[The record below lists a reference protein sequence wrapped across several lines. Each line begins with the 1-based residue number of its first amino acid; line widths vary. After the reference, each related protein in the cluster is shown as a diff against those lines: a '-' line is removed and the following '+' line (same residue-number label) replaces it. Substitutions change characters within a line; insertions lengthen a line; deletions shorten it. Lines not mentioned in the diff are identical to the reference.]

1 MTKTATVYRQT
12 RRTHWD
18 GVACEIDSMSSWGNY
33 YHKRIAQVYKFLVS
47 PGQRVIE
54 CGCATGDL
62 LADLKPALG
71 VGVDFSKEMLRHAY
85 QRHPEL
91 NFIQC
96 DIHDLCLNNTFDAII
111 LSDLV
116 NDLWDVQTVFRQISR
131 LSSNSTRIILNT
143 YSRVWELPL
152 KLAQRLGIRRPTL
165 TQNWLTIQDIT
176 GLLDLADFEVI
187 RHWGEV
193 LWPLHLPLV
202 SGFLNQIVAK
212 IWPFHYFILT
222 NFIIARRRPNS
233 LPVSKKASVSVIV
246 PARNE
251 AGNIDNIFTRVP
263 KMGRSTELVFVEGHS
278 EDNTYEAIEKGMLE
292 HPEQSCKLF
301 RQSGTG
307 KGDAVRLG
315 FDRASGEILMILD
328 ADLTVSPEVLPRFY
342 DALCSGKGEFVNGV
356 RLVYPMEEE
365 AMRYLNLLGN
375 KFFSLAFSW
384 LLGQPIKD
392 TLCGT
397 KVLWK
402 SDYER
407 IAKNRAYFGEFDP
420 FGDFDLLFGAA
431 KLNLKIMEVP
441 IRYGERKY
449 GDTNIQRWKHGLLLL
464 RMVMFALGRIKF
476 V

>member
-1 MTKTATVYRQT
+1 M
-12 RRTHWD
+12 
-18 GVACEIDSMSSWGNY
+18 
-33 YHKRIAQVYKFLVS
+33 
-47 PGQRVIE
+47 
-54 CGCATGDL
+54 
-62 LADLKPALG
+62 
-71 VGVDFSKEMLRHAY
+71 DFSEKMLRHAY

-96 DIHDLCLNNTFDAII
+96 DIHDLCLNNTFDVII

-116 NDLWDVQTVFRQISR
+116 NDLWDVQTVFKQISR
-131 LSSNSTRIILNT
+131 LSSNSTRVILNT

-165 TQNWLTIQDIT
+165 TQNWLTIPDIT

-202 SGFLNQIVAK
+202 SSFLNRIVAK

-233 LPVSKKASVSVIV
+233 LSISRKASVSVII

-263 KMGRSTELVFVEGHS
+263 KMGRRTELVFVEGHS
-278 EDNTYEAIEKGMLE
+278 KDNTYEAIEKGMFE

-307 KGDAVRLG
+307 KGDTVRLG

-342 DALCSGKGEFVNGV
+342 DALCSGKRCNFYF
-356 RLVYPMEEE
+356 L
-365 AMRYLNLLGN
+365 
-375 KFFSLAFSW
+375 
-384 LLGQPIKD
+384 
-392 TLCGT
+392 
-397 KVLWK
+397 K
-402 SDYER
+402 SC
-407 IAKNRAYFGEFDP
+407 
-420 FGDFDLLFGAA
+420 L
-431 KLNLKIMEVP
+431 
-441 IRYGERKY
+441 
-449 GDTNIQRWKHGLLLL
+449 
-464 RMVMFALGRIKF
+464 
-476 V
+476 

>member
-1 MTKTATVYRQT
+1 MKKTATVYQQT

-18 GVACEIDSMSSWGNY
+18 DVARKIDSMSSWGNY
-33 YHKRIAQVYKFLVS
+33 YHKRIAQVYKFLVA

-54 CGCATGDL
+54 FGCSNGDL

-71 VGVDFSKEMLRHAY
+71 VGVDFSEEMLRHAY

-96 DIHDLCLNNTFDAII
+96 DIHDPCLNNTFDVII

-116 NDLWDVQTVFRQISR
+116 NDLWDVQTVFKQISR
-131 LSSNSTRIILNT
+131 LSSNSTRVILNT

-165 TQNWLTIQDIT
+165 TQNWLTIPDIT

-202 SGFLNQIVAK
+202 SSFLNRIVAK

-233 LPVSKKASVSVIV
+233 LSISRKASVSVIV

-263 KMGRSTELVFVEGHS
+263 KMGRRTELVFVEGHS
-278 EDNTYEAIEKGMLE
+278 KDNTYEAIEKGMLE
-292 HPEQSCKLF
+292 HPEQLCKLF

-356 RLVYPMEEE
+356 RLVYPMEKE

-402 SDYER
+402 SDYEK

-431 KLNLKIMEVP
+431 KLNLKIIEVP
-441 IRYGERKY
+441 IRYSERKY

-464 RMVMFALGRIKF
+464 RMVLFALRRIKF

>member
-1 MTKTATVYRQT
+1 
-12 RRTHWD
+12 
-18 GVACEIDSMSSWGNY
+18 MSSLGDY
-33 YHKRIAQVYKFLVS
+33 YHKRIAQVYKFLVA

-71 VGVDFSKEMLRHAY
+71 LGVGVDFSKEMLRHAY
-85 QRHPEL
+85 QRHTEL

-96 DIHDLCLNNTFDAII
+96 DIHDLCLNNTFDVII

-116 NDLWDVQTVFRQISR
+116 NDLWYVQTVFRQISR

-152 KLAQRLGIRRPTL
+152 KLAQKLGISRPTL

-193 LWPLHLPLV
+193 LWPLHLLV
-202 SGFLNQIVAK
+202 VSDFFNRIVAK

-222 NFIIARRRPNS
+222 NFIIARRRSNS
-233 LPVSKKASVSVIV
+233 LSLSRKASVSVIV

-251 AGNIDNIFTRVP
+251 AGNIDKIFTRIP
-263 KMGRSTELVFVEGHS
+263 DMGASTEIVFVEGHS
-278 EDNTYEAIEKGMLE
+278 KDNTYEAIERGMLE
-292 HPEQSCKLF
+292 HPERSCKLF

-402 SDYER
+402 SDCER
-407 IAKNRAYFGEFDP
+407 IAENRAYFGEFDP

-431 KLNLKIMEVP
+431 KLNLKIIEAP

-449 GDTNIQRWKHGLLLL
+449 GDKNIQRWKHGLLY
-464 RMVMFALGRIKF
+464 GG
-476 V
+476 